1 MANLKNKELK
11 ILSSCLHFCMQDGNV
26 EEDLNDDL
34 KNWDNNNNGGKVTA
48 NNSDNKIDFDEL
60 IDLQNL
66 LLSEINNNKPI
77 ALPTETWVE
86 LYGVLSNYVLEYSS
100 LDPITKIEPNG
111 DEVYTE
117 EKQDEYN
124 HIVGDIEDILRTF
137 FRKED
142 E

>member
-1 MANLKNKELK
+1 MA
-11 ILSSCLHFCMQDGNV
+11 
-26 EEDLNDDL
+26 
-34 KNWDNNNNGGKVTA
+34 T
-48 NNSDNKIDFDEL
+48 
-60 IDLQNL
+60 
-66 LLSEINNNKPI
+66 NNNKPI

-142 E
+142 A

>member
-1 MANLKNKELK
+1 MAKK
-11 ILSSCLHFCMQDGNV
+11 INASYDVVIKYLDQIEAHLS
-26 EEDLNDDL
+26 
-34 KNWDNNNNGGKVTA
+34 
-48 NNSDNKIDFDEL
+48 
-60 IDLQNL
+60 LQNL
-66 LLSEINNNKPI
+66 ILKEINNEKQI
-77 ALPTETWVE
+77 TLPTETWVE

>member
-1 MANLKNKELK
+1 MAKK
-11 ILSSCLHFCMQDGNV
+11 INASYDVVIKHLDQIQAQ
-26 EEDLNDDL
+26 LN
-34 KNWDNNNNGGKVTA
+34 
-48 NNSDNKIDFDEL
+48 
-60 IDLQNL
+60 LQNSL
-66 LLSEINNNKPI
+66 LKEINNEKPI
-77 ALPTETWVE
+77 TLPTETWVE

-137 FRKED
+137 FKKED

>member
-1 MANLKNKELK
+1 MANLKNKQLK
-11 ILSSCLHFCMQDGNV
+11 ILSTCLDFCMQDENI
-26 EEDLNDDL
+26 ERDLNEQLVNYDFEFVCGKSISEDPE
-34 KNWDNNNNGGKVTA
+34 NNTN
-48 NNSDNKIDFDEL
+48 FDEL
-60 IDLQNL
+60 IDLQNQ

-142 E
+142 